1 MEKFGMSFG
10 GGPGKKELLETIEV
24 QKKQLVKYQTRFK
37 DVVRAYQSLLK
48 EKEALEASLKVLT
61 ISQEVDLSQCGHNLS
76 FGGGTA
82 NAERPLPSDLGD
94 DRSSL
99 HSEDSLNTAASAE
112 TATSVTSNSTKGDQ
126 IEEDQSCAVD
136 GATAGTVANAL
147 PQQSEE
153 ASGSESGI
161 SSSSSS
167 GCTEPP
173 PPAADTDR
181 RIIQLKT
188 QLSTLTSSLA
198 TVTQEKSRMEASFQA
213 DKRKMKQELEELQ
226 ARMEEEQ
233 KQHQLEHQ
241 SLLEQLAE
249 SKARVI
255 TQQHERGQ
263 EQGDHALMLRELQKL
278 LQEERGLRQDA
289 ELKLED
295 SREALAEAIQ
305 VADRG
310 IDYETQLKEITQ
322 ELEELRKSLKA
333 AAAEKSKPDPRVEE
347 LQQEIAELKAHFN
360 QQLQQEIRKVAQAD
374 EHLREQAQM
383 EEARV
388 ASLEERVSELSE
400 LLGACEKARQKD
412 QQNAQ
417 RLRERILQL
426 DTENKTLAIAAVNR
440 STTSDLNLDDT
451 NLNVDVLKDKLD
463 KVKKLLLLAAQRS
476 QDQSLDIESLLEGE
490 KNQEVSESEK
500 ASVLHYQQELRQ
512 LREEFERYKMRVQGV
527 LKNKNTKDGNQAKEL
542 EEARDQL
549 AELKEKYINL
559 RIISDEAEVQHKRDL
574 EERQQALV
582 VLQQTHKQEV
592 ERLEAQHRENFLRL
606 EEELHKQRDRT
617 MALLAEKDLE
627 LERLR
632 AATVIGFGSHQKHAT
647 NNSTAME
654 GGDPEEADP
663 EQEESDIIAQALKLA
678 GPNEPTLLLYAEQLA
693 RKEVEVAALRKQ
705 KHRLEEDLHQLQG
718 KLIANGERHEEEVA
732 ELRCQLDK
740 RNRDQGRDGANL
752 EYLKNVIYR
761 FLTLHDTRGRQQ
773 TLTAIL
779 TILHFSPQEKQA
791 VLKQQQHS
799 WWMAGMR

>member
-1 MEKFGMSFG
+1 MDKFGMSFG
-10 GGPGKKELLETIEV
+10 GGPSKKDLLETIEV

-61 ISQEVDLSQCGHNLS
+61 ISQEVDLSQRGDNQS
-76 FGGGTA
+76 FSGATG
-82 NAERPLPSDLGD
+82 NAQRSLPSDLGD
-94 DRSSL
+94 DRCSL
-99 HSEDSLNTAASAE
+99 HSEDSLDTAASAE

-136 GATAGTVANAL
+136 GATAGAVVHAL

-161 SSSSSS
+161 STSSS
-167 GCTEPP
+167 GCMEPP

-181 RIIQLKT
+181 RVIQLKT
-188 QLSTLTSSLA
+188 QLSTLTSSLS

-226 ARMEEEQ
+226 ARMEEDQ
-233 KQHQLEHQ
+233 KQYQMELQ
-241 SLLEQLAE
+241 SLQEQLAE

-255 TQQHERGQ
+255 TQQHERAQ

-295 SREALAEAIQ
+295 AREALAEAMQ
-305 VADRG
+305 AADRRL
-310 IDYETQLKEITQ
+310 DYESQLKEITQ
-322 ELEELRKSLKA
+322 EREELKKSLKA
-333 AAAEKSKPDPRVEE
+333 AAAERGKPDPRVEE
-347 LQQEIAELKAHFN
+347 LQQEIADLKAHFN

-374 EHLREQAQM
+374 ELLREQAQM

-440 STTSDLNLDDT
+440 TTTSDLNIDDT
-451 NLNVDVLKDKLD
+451 NLNVDVLKDKLE

-476 QDQSLDIESLLEGE
+476 QDQSLDIEKLLGEKDKEVSEGE
-490 KNQEVSESEK
+490 K
-500 ASVLHYQQELRQ
+500 ASALHYQQELRQ
-512 LREEFERYKMRVQGV
+512 LREEFERYKMRAQGV
-527 LKNKNTKDGNQAKEL
+527 LKNKNAKDGNQSKEL

-559 RIISDEAEVQHKRDL
+559 RILSDEAEAQHKRDL
-574 EERQQALV
+574 EERQLGLV
-582 VLQQTHKQEV
+582 ALQQSHKQEV

-632 AATVIGFGSHQKHAT
+632 AAAVISFGSHQRNTT
-647 NNSTAME
+647 NNNTAME

-663 EQEESDIIAQALKLA
+663 EQEESDIITQALKLS
-678 GPNEPTLLLYAEQLA
+678 GPNEPTLLLYAEQLS

-718 KLIANGERHEEEVA
+718 KLIAKGERHEEEIA

-740 RNRDQGRDGANL
+740 HIRDQGRDGANL

-791 VLKQQQHS
+791 VLKQQPHN